1 MYTSINLPTYCIQ
14 SFRHTMLIFTH
25 AVLEKCDWSHTRSLA
40 PNAFASSHSVSLLL
54 TTTATFISL
63 THSPHSYSFD
73 ALYLLHSSPSTLK
86 SLTVYSSW
94 CWSFTLHSFLVYGLR
109 FTFTDVFIALFMV
122 MVVMAVYGVIAF
134 SEVPT
139 DDVSS
144 KEARNRGFSNLF
156 SGLFSSFIYLTS
168 GENFPGLF
176 WNSVRCPDNGKGYD
190 DPTLLDPAQT
200 KELPVAYNANC
211 IKVRAKAGEGVLS
224 VLSTMRKISCCTS
237 RFPLYGAYLLTP

>member
-94 CWSFTLHSFLVYGLR
+94 CWSFTLHSFTRVR
-109 FTFTDVFIALFMV
+109 FTVYAYRCLHRALH
-122 MVVMAVYGVIAF
+122 G
-134 SEVPT
+134 
-139 DDVSS
+139 DGCDG
-144 KEARNRGFSNLF
+144 RL
-156 SGLFSSFIYLTS
+156 
-168 GENFPGLF
+168 
-176 WNSVRCPDNGKGYD
+176 RCHRFLRSTHRRRVLKGG
-190 DPTLLDPAQT
+190 AQ
-200 KELPVAYNANC
+200 PRVQ
-211 IKVRAKAGEGVLS
+211 
-224 VLSTMRKISCCTS
+224 
-237 RFPLYGAYLLTP
+237 

>member
-1 MYTSINLPTYCIQ
+1 
-14 SFRHTMLIFTH
+14 
-25 AVLEKCDWSHTRSLA
+25 
-40 PNAFASSHSVSLLL
+40 
-54 TTTATFISL
+54 
-63 THSPHSYSFD
+63 
-73 ALYLLHSSPSTLK
+73 
-86 SLTVYSSW
+86 
-94 CWSFTLHSFLVYGLR
+94 
-109 FTFTDVFIALFMV
+109 MV

-211 IKVRAKAGEGVLS
+211 IKVRAKQRQERLYS
-224 VLSTMRKISCCTS
+224 VYSVQCEKSRVAHRVFPSKGLTS
-237 RFPLYGAYLLTP
+237 LTF